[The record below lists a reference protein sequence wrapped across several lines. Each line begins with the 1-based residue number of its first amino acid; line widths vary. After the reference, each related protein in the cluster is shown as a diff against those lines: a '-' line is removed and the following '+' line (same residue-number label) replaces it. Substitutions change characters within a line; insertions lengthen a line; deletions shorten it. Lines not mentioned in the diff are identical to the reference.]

1 MALEPNDLLPHFER
15 EIALL
20 RRSMQ
25 TFAQRYP
32 KIAARLAITGER
44 SEDPHVERLLQS
56 FALMAAA
63 HDIRLDD
70 DVPAFTHAL
79 LESLHGA
86 FLRPFPSCAIAQFH
100 GDWTDKQTAPRV
112 ICRGDRLI
120 APAGLE
126 VFRTSDD
133 VTIVPLTVAAVRYAT
148 SAIAPRDAALPP
160 ETTGLLT
167 VTFELT
173 STEATFAI
181 VPDTLRLH
189 FSGAREVVAALTD
202 AALLLAVR
210 SFAEAGDSGR
220 WKRLPGA
227 ALTAVGLEPTDALL
241 DMPPDDALG
250 PFHLLME
257 YCAVPERF
265 DFVDVDMRPLKRAA
279 GASRRVALH
288 LAIAGVHPDSHRAR
302 RLAAATA
309 DHVRLFCTPVINL
322 FPDDAAPIETHAGC
336 AYYPVKA
343 LAQAGT
349 SQTDIWSIDAVRQV
363 SDAGPSTLAPFH
375 SLRHG
380 MDGRP
385 GLFWTVLRDEARRA
399 PKQKPVDSDA
409 KQADKAP
416 TPAPASDDTPE
427 PLHGVELQ
435 LTDRDGR
442 PADPGKRKLAIRL
455 SCTQGDLSGM
465 QARELALAKG
475 DPVGTIMLLNR
486 PTRSRAP
493 AFRYGALWD
502 LLSLLVPQAIRLDKG
517 GLTQLRRL
525 CARWAEDSVDA
536 GRRFDALVSLS
547 TARVRCWLPGK
558 PASAFVQGLEV
569 RLVVDEQRF
578 AGFSLCGFAH
588 VMDRFFAPYVPVTSF
603 VQVVLFSAQTG
614 ALLRR
619 GQPRPG
625 VQPLV

>member
-1 MALEPNDLLPHFER
+1 MALEPNDLLRHFER
-15 EIALL
+15 ELALL

-25 TFAQRYP
+25 TFAQRFP
-32 KIAARLAITGER
+32 KIAARLAITGEH
-44 SEDPHVERLLQS
+44 SDDPHVERLLQS
-56 FALMAAA
+56 FALLAAS
-63 HDIRLDD
+63 HDIRLED
-70 DVPAFTHAL
+70 DVPAFSHSL
-79 LESLHGA
+79 LESLHGT
-86 FLRPFPSCAIAQFH
+86 FLRPFPSCAIAQFRC
-100 GDWTDKQTAPRV
+100 GQTDKQTAPRV
-112 ICRGDRLI
+112 IPRGDRLI
-120 APAGLE
+120 APAGRE
-126 VFRTSDD
+126 VFRMTDD
-133 VTIVPLTVAAVRYAT
+133 VTIVPLTVAAVRYTT
-148 SAIAPRDAALPP
+148 SAIAPRDAALPA
-160 ETTGLLT
+160 ETSGFLSI
-167 VTFELT
+167 TFELT
-173 STEATFAI
+173 ASEATFAI
-181 VPDTLRLH
+181 VPDRLRLH
-189 FSGAREVVAALTD
+189 FTGAREVVAALTD

-210 SFAEAGDSGR
+210 SFAEVGESGR
-220 WKRLPGA
+220 WKRLPGVA
-227 ALTAVGLEPTDALL
+227 ITAVGVEPADALL
-241 DMPPDDALG
+241 APPPDDTLG
-250 PFHLLME
+250 PFHLLMT
-257 YCAVPERF
+257 YCAAPERF

-279 GASRRVALH
+279 GDGRRVALH
-288 LAIAGVHPDSHRAR
+288 LAIAGVHRDSHRAQ

-322 FPDDAAPIETHAGC
+322 FQDDAAPIETRAGC

-343 LAQAGT
+343 LAQAGAPR
-349 SQTDIWSIDAVRQV
+349 TDIWSIDAVREI
-363 SDAGPSTLAPFH
+363 SDAGTSALAPFH

-399 PKQKPVDSDA
+399 PKRKPVDPDA

-416 TPAPASDDTPE
+416 TPTPAPDETPE

-435 LTDRDGR
+435 ITDRDGQ
-442 PADPGKRKLAIRL
+442 PADPGKRNLAIRL

-465 QARELALAKG
+465 QACELAPAEG

-486 PTRSRAP
+486 PTRCRAR
-493 AFRYGALWD
+493 AFRRGELWD

-517 GLTQLRRL
+517 GLAQLRRL

-578 AGFSLCGFAH
+578 AGFSLGGFAH

-603 VQVVLFSAQTG
+603 VQIVLFSAHTG
-614 ALLRR
+614 AVLRR
-619 GQPRPG
+619 GQPCPG
-625 VQPLV
+625 TQPLI

>member
-1 MALEPNDLLPHFER
+1 MALGPNDLLAHFER

-32 KIAARLAITGER
+32 KIAARLAITGGR
-44 SEDPHVERLLQS
+44 SDDPHVERLLQS

-63 HDIRLDD
+63 HDIRVED

-86 FLRPFPSCAIAQFH
+86 FLRPFPSCAIAQFD
-100 GDWTDKQTAPRV
+100 GDRTDKQTAPRV
-112 ICRGDRLI
+112 VLRGDRLI
-120 APAGLE
+120 APAGRE
-126 VFRTSDD
+126 VFRIADE
-133 VTIVPLTVAAVRYAT
+133 VTIVPLTVAAVRYTT
-148 SAIAPRDAALPP
+148 SAIAPRDAVLPA

-167 VTFELT
+167 VVFELT

-181 VPDTLRLH
+181 VPDKLRVH
-189 FSGAREVVAALTD
+189 FTGAREVVAALTD

-210 SFAEAGDSGR
+210 TFLEVGDSGR
-220 WKRLPGA
+220 WKRVADG

-241 DMPPDDALG
+241 DLPPDDTLA
-250 PFHLLME
+250 PFHLLMA
-257 YCAVPERF
+257 YCAAPERF

-279 GASRRVALH
+279 GDSRRVALH
-288 LAIAGVHPDSHRAR
+288 LAIAGVHPDSHRGQ

-343 LAQAGT
+343 LAQART
-349 SQTDIWSIDAVRQV
+349 SQADIWSIDSVRQIA
-363 SDAGPSTLAPFH
+363 DAGTSSLAPFH

-380 MDGRP
+380 MDSGP

-399 PKQKPVDSDA
+399 PKQKPVDPDS
-409 KQADKAP
+409 KPTDKARTP
-416 TPAPASDDTPE
+416 TPAPGETLE

-435 LTDRDGR
+435 LTDSDGR

-465 QARELALAKG
+465 QACELALAEG
-475 DPVGTIMLLNR
+475 DPVGAIMLLNR
-486 PTRSRAP
+486 PTRSRPP
-493 AFRYGALWD
+493 AFRYGELWD
-502 LLSLLVPQAIRLDKG
+502 LLSLLVPQAVRLDNG
-517 GLTQLRRL
+517 GLAQLRRL
-525 CARWAEDSVDA
+525 CVRWAQGSVDA

-558 PASAFVQGLEV
+558 PASAFVSGLEV

-578 AGFSLCGFAH
+578 AGFSLGGFAH
-588 VMDRFFAPYVPVTSF
+588 VMDRFLAPYVPVTSF
-603 VQVVLFSAQTG
+603 VQVVFFSAQTG

-619 GQPRPG
+619 GQPSPG
-625 VQPLV
+625 LQPLV

>member
-25 TFAQRYP
+25 TFAQRFP
-32 KIAARLAITGER
+32 KIAARLAINGER
-44 SEDPHVERLLQS
+44 SDDPHVERLLQS
-56 FALMAAA
+56 FALMAAS
-63 HDIRLDD
+63 HDIRLED
-70 DVPAFTHAL
+70 DVPPFTRDL

-86 FLRPFPSCAIAQFH
+86 FLRAFPSCAIAQFH
-100 GDWTDKQTAPRV
+100 CNATDKQTSPRV
-112 ICRGDRLI
+112 IRRGDRLI
-120 APAGLE
+120 APVGRA
-126 VFRTSDD
+126 VFRMADD
-133 VTIVPLTVAAVRYAT
+133 VTTAPLTVAAVRYTT
-148 SAIAPRDAALPP
+148 SAIAPRDASLPP

-167 VTFELT
+167 ITFELT
-173 STEATFAI
+173 ASDATFAI
-181 VPDTLRLH
+181 VPDRLRLH
-189 FSGAREVVAALTD
+189 FTGAREVVAALAD

-210 SFAEAGDSGR
+210 SFAEAGDSGC
-220 WKRLPGA
+220 WQRLPGA
-227 ALTAVGLEPTDALL
+227 AMTAVGLEPTDALL
-241 DMPPDDALG
+241 DLPPDDTLG
-250 PFHLLME
+250 PFHLLMT

-279 GASRRVALH
+279 GDSRRVALH
-288 LAIAGVHPDSHRAR
+288 LAIAGVHPDSQRAQ
-302 RLAAATA
+302 RLAAATV

-322 FPDDAAPIETHAGC
+322 FPDDAEPIETYAGC

-343 LAQAGT
+343 LAQAGA
-349 SQTDIWSIDAVRQV
+349 SQTDIWSIDTVRQT
-363 SDAGPSTLAPFH
+363 SDAGTSMLAPFN

-380 MDGRP
+380 MDARP

-399 PKQKPVDSDA
+399 PKKPSADSES

-416 TPAPASDDTPE
+416 TPALDDTPE

-465 QARELALAKG
+465 QTRELALAKG
-475 DPVGTIMLLNR
+475 DPVGAIMLLNR
-486 PTRSRAP
+486 PTRSQVRT
-493 AFRYGALWD
+493 FRYGELWD

-525 CARWAEDSVDA
+525 CARWAEGSVDA

-578 AGFSLCGFAH
+578 AGFSLGAFAH

-619 GQPRPG
+619 GQPCPG
-625 VQPLV
+625 TQPLI

>member
-1 MALEPNDLLPHFER
+1 MTGTCMALESSDLLPHFER

-25 TFAQRYP
+25 TFAQRFP
-32 KIAARLAITGER
+32 KIAARLAINGER

-56 FALMAAA
+56 FALMAASHA
-63 HDIRLDD
+63 IRLED
-70 DVPAFTHAL
+70 DVPAFVRDL

-100 GDWTDKQTAPRV
+100 CSTDKHSSPRTV
-112 ICRGDRLI
+112 RRGDRLI
-120 APAGLE
+120 APVGRA
-126 VFRTSDD
+126 VFRLADD
-133 VTIVPLTVAAVRYAT
+133 VTTAPLSVAAVRYTT

-167 VTFELT
+167 ITFEL
-173 STEATFAI
+173 SASDATFAI
-181 VPDTLRLH
+181 VPDRLRLH
-189 FSGAREVVAALTD
+189 FTGAREVVAALAD

-220 WKRLPGA
+220 WKRLPGVA
-227 ALTAVGLEPTDALL
+227 MTAVGLEPADALL
-241 DMPPDDALG
+241 DLPPDDTLG
-250 PFHLLME
+250 PFHLLMT

-279 GASRRVALH
+279 GDSRRVALH

-322 FPDDAAPIETHAGC
+322 FPDDAKPIETHAGC
-336 AYYPVKA
+336 AYYPVTA

-349 SQTDIWSIDAVRQV
+349 SQMDIWSIDTVRQT
-363 SDAGPSTLAPFH
+363 SDAGTSMLAPFH

-380 MDGRP
+380 MDSRP
-385 GLFWTVLRDEARRA
+385 GVFWTVLRDEARRA
-399 PKQKPVDSDA
+399 LKQTSVDPDA
-409 KQADKAP
+409 RAADKP
-416 TPAPASDDTPE
+416 PAPAETPE
-427 PLHGVELQ
+427 PRHGVELL

-465 QARELALAKG
+465 QACELALAKG

-486 PTRSRAP
+486 PTRSQAP
-493 AFRYGALWD
+493 VFRYGELWD

-517 GLTQLRRL
+517 GLTELRRL
-525 CARWAEDSVDA
+525 CARWAEGSVDA

-578 AGFSLCGFAH
+578 AGFSLGGFAH
-588 VMDRFFAPYVPVTSF
+588 VMDRFFAPYVLVTSF
-603 VQVVLFSAQTG
+603 VRVVLFSAQTG

-619 GQPRPG
+619 GQPCPG
-625 VQPLV
+625 TQPAI

>member
-1 MALEPNDLLPHFER
+1 MALEPQDLLPHFER

-25 TFAQRYP
+25 TFAQRFP
-32 KIAARLAITGER
+32 KIAARLAINGER

-56 FALMAAA
+56 FALMAASHA
-63 HDIRLDD
+63 IRLED
-70 DVPAFTHAL
+70 DVPAFTRDL
-79 LESLHGA
+79 LESLHGV

-100 GDWTDKQTAPRV
+100 CDRTDKHTSPRV
-112 ICRGDRLI
+112 IHRGDRLI
-120 APAGLE
+120 APVGRQ
-126 VFRTSDD
+126 VFRLADD
-133 VTIVPLTVAAVRYAT
+133 VTTAPLTVAAVRYTT

-167 VTFELT
+167 ITFELT
-173 STEATFAI
+173 APEATFAL
-181 VPDTLRLH
+181 VPDRLRLH
-189 FSGAREVVAALTD
+189 FTGAREVVAALAD
-202 AALLLAVR
+202 ATLLLAVR
-210 SFAEAGDSGR
+210 SFAEAGNSGR
-220 WKRLPGA
+220 WKRLPGVA
-227 ALTAVGLEPTDALL
+227 MTPVGLEPADALL
-241 DMPPDDALG
+241 DLPPDDTLG
-250 PFHLLME
+250 PFHLLMT

-279 GASRRVALH
+279 GDSRRVALH
-288 LAIAGVHPDSHRAR
+288 LAIARVHPDSHRAQ

-322 FPDDAAPIETHAGC
+322 FQDDAQPIETHAGC

-343 LAQAGT
+343 LARAGT
-349 SQTDIWSIDAVRQV
+349 SQTDIWSIDTVRQA
-363 SDAGPSTLAPFH
+363 SDAGSSMLAPFH
-375 SLRHG
+375 SLRRD
-380 MDGRP
+380 MDTRP

-399 PKQKPVDSDA
+399 PKHKPVDQEA
-409 KQADKAP
+409 KPADKLP
-416 TPAPASDDTPE
+416 TPAPDETPE
-427 PLHGVELQ
+427 PLHGVELL

-442 PADPGKRKLAIRL
+442 PADPGKRKLAVRL

-465 QARELALAKG
+465 QPCELALTEG
-475 DPVGTIMLLNR
+475 VPVGTIMLLNR

-493 AFRYGALWD
+493 AFRYGELWD

-517 GLTQLRRL
+517 GLTQLRQL
-525 CARWAEDSVDA
+525 CTRWAEGSVDG

-578 AGFSLCGFAH
+578 AAFSLGAFAH

-603 VQVVLFSAQTG
+603 VRIVLFSAQTG

-619 GQPRPG
+619 GQPCAG
-625 VQPLV
+625 LQPLI

>member
-1 MALEPNDLLPHFER
+1 MAPEPNDLLPHFER

-20 RRSMQ
+20 RQSMQ
-25 TFAQRYP
+25 TFAQRFP
-32 KIAARLAITGER
+32 KIAARLAINGGR
-44 SEDPHVERLLQS
+44 SDDPHVERLLQS
-56 FALMAAA
+56 FALMASSL
-63 HDIRLDD
+63 DIRLED
-70 DVPAFTHAL
+70 DVPAVTRGL
-79 LESLHGA
+79 LESLHGT
-86 FLRPFPSCAIAQFH
+86 FLRPFPACAIAQFH
-100 GDWTDKQTAPRV
+100 GDRAEKQTTPRV
-112 ICRGDRLI
+112 IPRGDRLI
-120 APAGLE
+120 APAGRE
-126 VFRTSDD
+126 VFRMADD
-133 VTIVPLTVAAVRYAT
+133 VTIVPLTVAAVRYTT
-148 SAIAPRDAALPP
+148 SAIAPRDAALPA

-173 STEATFAI
+173 ASEATFAI
-181 VPDTLRLH
+181 VPDRLRLH
-189 FSGAREVVAALTD
+189 FTGAREVVAALMD

-220 WKRLPGA
+220 WKRLPGVA
-227 ALTAVGLEPTDALL
+227 FTAVGLEPTDTLL
-241 DMPPDDALG
+241 DMPPDDTLG

-279 GASRRVALH
+279 GDSRRVALH
-288 LAIAGVHPDSHRAR
+288 IAIAGVHPDSHRAQ

-322 FPDDAAPIETHAGC
+322 FPDTAAPIETRAGC

-343 LAQAGT
+343 HAQAGS
-349 SQTDIWSIDAVRQV
+349 SQTDIWSIDAVRQI
-363 SDAGPSTLAPFH
+363 SDAGTSTLAPFH
-375 SLRHG
+375 LLRHG
-380 MDGRP
+380 MDSRP

-399 PKQKPVDSDA
+399 PKQKPVDPDT
-409 KQADKAP
+409 KQSDKAP
-416 TPAPASDDTPE
+416 TPAPAPDETPE
-427 PLHGVELQ
+427 PLRGVELR

-442 PADPGKRKLAIRL
+442 PADPGKRELAIRL

-465 QARELALAKG
+465 QARELALAER
-475 DPVGTIMLLNR
+475 DPVGTVMLLNR

-493 AFRYGALWD
+493 AFRYGELWD

-517 GLTQLRRL
+517 GLTQLTRL
-525 CARWAEDSVDA
+525 CARWAEGSVDA

-547 TARVRCWLPGK
+547 TSRVRCWLPGK

-578 AGFSLCGFAH
+578 AGFSLSGFAH

-603 VQVVLFSAQTG
+603 VQVVLFSAHTG
-614 ALLRR
+614 AVLRR
-619 GQPRPG
+619 GQSCPG
-625 VQPLV
+625 IQPLI